1 MIRLFT
7 ILITMTLFGTLSAQ
21 TYEWAES
28 FYSTGYSYGNKIH
41 TDPEGNSWIMG
52 TFSQNLTL
60 GSVSLSSTN
69 NTGLVTSVDA
79 AGNFVWANK
88 VSGAAV
94 LSGITADTAGNAYV
108 IGTAW
113 AFPVNFGTITLTSGV
128 TPMMFIAKYDTAGI
142 LISVDTQEKSEGLAI
157 DANDNG
163 QIYAGGKFTGTIPL
177 AGVNTTSSENGTLPS
192 LLVASFDT
200 QVNPVWYKKMDIASL
215 PLNPN
220 QYLTL
225 DDIESDNEGNVFVT
239 GEWANSALLAGGVSY
254 PNSLDSSD
262 IFLSRFD
269 ALGNHK
275 WTAIA
280 TGPGHQWPQAISAST
295 NGNVYLSGWATNYT
309 DFGGGTILTPTIA
322 YPQLFV
328 AKYDSVG
335 TLAWALQT
343 PGTSLQSAGG
353 LAATAADEV
362 IVAGGFAGSITIGNQ
377 TFTSSGLFSNDMM
390 VFKCDP
396 SGNIIWAT
404 QANGAASNVTEEIY
418 SMGADSYGNLYFT
431 GTMGT
436 GTTFGN
442 ITPAT
447 GSAQT
452 HGMVVKMKDTTFVF
466 PADSVWPG
474 DANYDLVADNNDL
487 LSIGIGYGATGP
499 LRPNASL
506 AWTAQPSFNW
516 SSSLATGVN
525 YKHLDTNGDGVV
537 DAADTLAISLNYGL
551 THNKTDHAEGST
563 GAPVYFEFEQ
573 DSIMAG
579 DTVDVLIKL
588 GTDLTPA
595 SMIYGVA
602 FSVAIDSS
610 LIDPASVK
618 VSYTNSWLG
627 TTGLDMI
634 TLDRNFP
641 LDGKLDVGMTRI
653 DHQDENGYGEIARL
667 SIIMVDDLTAKTML
681 TEVLKISFSSVYVV
695 SSDESEVPVTP
706 LADSIVVYQD
716 DGQNTAIN
724 PELNAAVKIYPNPA
738 QGEITI
744 EMDQV
749 MGLGWKIT
757 SPLGQTL
764 VAETTRFYT
773 KEINISEL
781 SGGIYFLTI
790 QTSKG
795 AVVRKILVR

>member
-1 MIRLFT
+1 MIRLLTF
-7 ILITMTLFGTLSAQ
+7 LITMTLFGSLTAQ
-21 TYEWAES
+21 TFEWAES

-41 TDPEGNSWIMG
+41 TDPEGNSWVVG

-60 GSVSLSSTN
+60 GAVSLSSTN

-128 TPMMFIAKYDTAGI
+128 TPMMFIAKYDTMGI
-142 LISVDTQEKSEGLAI
+142 LISVDTQEKTEGLVI
-157 DANDNG
+157 DANESG
-163 QIYAGGKFTGTIPL
+163 QIYAGGKFTGTIQL
-177 AGVNTTSSENGTLPS
+177 AGVSTTSSENGTFSS
-192 LLVASFDT
+192 LLLASFDT
-200 QVNPVWYKKMDIASL
+200 QVNPVWYKQINIASISS
-215 PLNPN
+215 NPSH
-220 QYLTL
+220 YLTL
-225 DDIESDNEGNVFVT
+225 NEIETDHDGNVYVA
-239 GEWANSALLAGGVSY
+239 GEWANSSLLAGGVSY
-254 PNSLDSSD
+254 TNSMDSSD
-262 IFLSRFD
+262 IFLSRFNVS
-269 ALGNHK
+269 GIYE
-275 WTAIA
+275 WTVTA
-280 TGPGHQWPQAISAST
+280 TGPGHQSPHALSTSAA
-295 NGNVYLSGWATNYT
+295 GNVYLSGWATNYT

-328 AKYDSVG
+328 AKYDSAG

-353 LAATAADEV
+353 LVATAADEV
-362 IVAGGFAGSITIGNQ
+362 IVGGGFAGSITLGSQ
-377 TFTSSGLFSNDMM
+377 TFTSSGLFAHDIMA
-390 VFKCDP
+390 FKCDP
-396 SGNIIWAT
+396 AGNIIWAT
-404 QANGAASNVTEEIY
+404 QASGASNNVTEEIY

-436 GTTFGN
+436 GTTFGS
-442 ITPAT
+442 IAPAT

-452 HGMVVKMKDTTFVF
+452 HGMIVKMKDTTFVF

-506 AWTAQPSFNW
+506 VWTAQPSYNW
-516 SSSLATGVN
+516 SSSLSTGVN
-525 YKHLDTNGDGVV
+525 YKHLDTNGDGIV
-537 DAADTLAISLNYGL
+537 DVNDTLAISLNYGFS
-551 THNKTDHAEGST
+551 HNKTDHTEGGT

-579 DTVDVLIKL
+579 DTVDVLVKL
-588 GTDLTPA
+588 GTDLSPA

-618 VSYTNSWLG
+618 VSYVNSWLG

-634 TLDRNFP
+634 TMDRNFP

-653 DHQDENGYGEIARL
+653 DHVDENGYGEIARL
-667 SIIMVDDLTAKTML
+667 SIIMVDDLTAKTL
-681 TEVLKISFSSVYVV
+681 LSEVLKISFSSVYVI

-706 LADSIVVYQD
+706 LADSIVVFQD

-738 QGEITI
+738 QSEITI
-744 EMDQV
+744 EMDQI

-757 SPLGQTL
+757 SPLGQT
-764 VAETTRFYT
+764 VSAETTKFYT

-781 SGGIYFLTI
+781 SSGIYFLTI

-795 AVVRKILVR
+795 EIVKKILVK